1 VRKSGSHAEVREGRV
16 RSHRRFR
23 RPTPAHG
30 TPLPQF
36 DVRVTRE
43 LAHRRYVVSIL
54 RQLLRVATLNLLDAV
69 VLFAAAT
76 TAAYLS
82 DLPSSFARASTM
94 VVFTLVGLHARQSYR
109 PGDARRDANRLAT
122 GVLIGSVLAAV
133 TMTLD
138 TTWSTQESIVIFAMT
153 ALVGLIIERRA
164 VDEVVQLA
172 YRKGLGLRRALIV
185 ARNYE
190 LSSLLVDLAPEHAG
204 RPAEDQVIAGYVTPD
219 AKADDGALGTVDD
232 IVEVLQKHEISEVL
246 LATELEQETAARVA
260 AACFELGVRVLVI
273 PSAQLD
279 SGWVELTKVGRL
291 PAYPLHP
298 ARLELPSLILKRASD
313 LVMAG
318 IGLVFVTPLLAF
330 IALSIKLDSR
340 GPVFF
345 RQRRVGLGGREFM
358 MWKFR
363 SMKAEAESEHGV
375 VAHLNPY
382 NDGRLFKLQGDPR
395 ITRVGAVLRRFSMD
409 ELPQLFNVL
418 RGDMSLVG
426 PRPPLP
432 AEVRRYEPRHLVR
445 LSVVPGLTGP
455 WQVNGRNLITDFE
468 EVVRLERAYIENWS
482 LRSDISIILRTF
494 GVVLTGRGAY

>member
-1 VRKSGSHAEVREGRV
+1 VRTSGSHAEVREGRV
-16 RSHRRFR
+16 RSQRRFR

-30 TPLPQF
+30 VPLPQF

-54 RQLLRVATLNLLDAV
+54 RQVLRVATLNALDAV
-69 VLFAAAT
+69 TLFAAAWA
-76 TAAYLS
+76 AAYLS
-82 DLPSSFARASTM
+82 DIPSSVARSSSM
-94 VVFTLVGLHARQSYR
+94 VVFTLVGLHLMQSYR

-122 GVLIGSVLAAV
+122 GVLVGAALAAV

-138 TTWSTQESIVIFAMT
+138 ASWSSRPYIVYFGMM
-153 ALVGLIIERRA
+153 ALVGLILERRA

-185 ARNYE
+185 ARADE
-190 LSSLLVDLAPEHAG
+190 LQPLLTDLAPEHAG

-219 AKADDGALGTVDD
+219 IPADDALGTVDD
-232 IVEVLQKHEISEVL
+232 MVEVLQEHQISEVL
-246 LATELEQETAARVA
+246 LATELEQATVTRVT

-273 PSAQLD
+273 PSAPQPD
-279 SGWVELTKVGRL
+279 SGWAELTKVGRL

-298 ARLELPSLILKRASD
+298 ARLELPALVLKRASD

-318 IGLVFVTPLLAF
+318 IGLVFVTPLMAL
-330 IALSIKLDSR
+330 IALGIKLDSR

-395 ITRVGAVLRRFSMD
+395 ITRVGAILRRFSMD
-409 ELPQLFNVL
+409 ELPQLFNVM